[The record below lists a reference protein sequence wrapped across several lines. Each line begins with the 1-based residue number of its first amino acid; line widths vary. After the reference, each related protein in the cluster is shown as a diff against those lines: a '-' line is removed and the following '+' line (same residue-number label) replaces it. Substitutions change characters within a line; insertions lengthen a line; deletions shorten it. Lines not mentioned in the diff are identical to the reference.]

1 MNPEPAPGQTI
12 VSQLKPG
19 SIVRGPLF
27 PEPVR
32 VIRLDPIGPSV
43 RLFGTGLESSRSY
56 QPILS
61 QAQLATLQV
70 SPDVHP
76 FDGRPE
82 HFALGVE
89 ALRLGLAYE
98 YDPYFALSIARIDP
112 LPHQLEAVYDYFIK
126 APRIRFLLADDP
138 GAGKTIMAG
147 LLIQELKARG
157 LLKRILIVTP
167 ANLTFQWQR
176 ELRDKFNQQF
186 EILNSHILRAQYG
199 TNPWMER
206 DQVITS
212 ISWVSYIDDARASLL
227 RSRWD
232 LIIVDEAHKMSA
244 ASPDNKTL
252 AYQLGEALGQLTDHY
267 LLMTATPHKGDPAH
281 FALFLRLLDQDV
293 YGDVKS
299 LEEAMRRNEAP
310 FYLRRVKEALVT
322 FPEPETGAVKRLFT
336 RRDVR
341 TIDFQI
347 DADEWDFYD
356 ALTRY
361 VEDQSIKGAADD
373 SARGRAI
380 GFTMAMLQR
389 RFASSVY
396 AARRTLER
404 MKARREKILDN
415 PDRYYEEQIQRR
427 VPDDFDDLT
436 EEEKDEILRALEE
449 VVVSVDPEALREE
462 IVQLGRLIAQA
473 HRLEEREVE
482 SKLLKLRETITAQGV
497 FVDPTM
503 KLLIFTEHKDTLDY
517 LAGDGRDG
525 RPLGKLREWGLSV
538 TTIHGGMKP
547 GDRDTPGS
555 RIHAE
560 REFRD
565 TCQVMV
571 ATEAA
576 GEGINLQ
583 FCWFMINYDIPWN
596 PVRLEQRMGRIHRY
610 GQDKDCLIVNF
621 VSSNTREGRVLQKLF
636 DRVRQ
641 IERDLDPHGMGTVF
655 NVLGDIFP
663 SNQLERM
670 VRDMYAHNQTEER
683 ITSRIVEEIDPERFR
698 RITNSALE
706 GLAKRQLNLASVLSK
721 SSTAKEQR
729 LVPEVVERFFK
740 QAAPLAGI
748 VPRPTRAER
757 VFRVGRIPNSLN
769 RHAPTLEPRFGRL
782 AREYDRIT
790 FDQQAL
796 RADATVEWVT
806 PGHPL
811 FEVVRE
817 EMWQQSQPDLERG
830 AVFYDLNRDEPAWFD
845 LFTAA
850 VVDGRGVELHQRLF
864 VVETTIDGTM
874 HVRQPAI
881 FLDLIPAPGE
891 AQQPYGYDLPGHEA
905 AEAFLIEQELQG
917 FLEQVTAE
925 RQKEVETIARHVE
938 ISLNVLIDR
947 QNLRLAELLVRQQ
960 AGEDDS
966 LLAAPL
972 LAANIKRESDRQDEL
987 EARLAAR
994 RAELNQER
1002 YCTLADIRHYGR
1014 ASILPHPERE
1024 QPEMAG
1030 LVRDEAIERIA
1041 VEVATHHETER
1052 GWQVVSVE
1060 TDNKGFDL
1068 ISRDPA
1074 NPTEV
1079 RYIEVKG
1086 RAGVGPVFLSNN
1098 EYATAGRL
1106 REDYWL
1112 YVVYNC
1118 ATTPQLHVIRD
1129 PSRLPWQP
1137 RREVVQYQA
1146 DPRDILGDEA
1156 AQGNA
1161 A

>member
-1 MNPEPAPGQTI
+1 MNPVHATF
-12 VSQLKPG
+12 VNQLKPS
-19 SIVRGPLF
+19 SIIRGPLF

-32 VIRLDPIGPSV
+32 VIRLDPIGASV
-43 RLFGTGLESSRSY
+43 RLYGTGLESGRSY

-212 ISWVSYIDDARASLL
+212 VSWVSYIDDARASLL

-404 MKARREKILDN
+404 MKARREKILDD
-415 PDRYYEEQIQRR
+415 PDRYRDEQIQRR

-436 EEEKDEILRALEE
+436 EEEKDDILRVLEE
-449 VVVSVDPEALREE
+449 IVISVDPEALREE
-462 IVQLGRLIAQA
+462 IVELGRLIAQA
-473 HRLEEREVE
+473 RRLEEREVE
-482 SKLLKLRETITAQGV
+482 SKLLKLRETITAEGV
-497 FVDPTM
+497 FADSKM

-538 TTIHGGMKP
+538 TTIHGSMKI
-547 GDRDTPGS
+547 GDRDMPGS

-596 PVRLEQRMGRIHRY
+596 PMRLEQRMGRIHRY

-636 DRVRQ
+636 ERVRQ

-721 SSTAKEQR
+721 SNTAKEQR
-729 LVPEVVERFFK
+729 LVPEVVESFFK
-740 QAAPLAGI
+740 QAAPLAGV

-757 VFRVGRIPNSLN
+757 VFRIGRIPNSLN

-817 EMWQQSQPDLERG
+817 EMWQQAQPDLERG

-864 VVETTIDGTM
+864 VVETTTDGTM

-891 AQQPYGYDLPGHEA
+891 AQQTYSYDLPGHEA

-947 QNLRLAELLVRQQ
+947 QNLRLAELLARQQ
-960 AGEDDS
+960 AGEDDP

-1129 PSRLPWQP
+1129 PARLPWQP